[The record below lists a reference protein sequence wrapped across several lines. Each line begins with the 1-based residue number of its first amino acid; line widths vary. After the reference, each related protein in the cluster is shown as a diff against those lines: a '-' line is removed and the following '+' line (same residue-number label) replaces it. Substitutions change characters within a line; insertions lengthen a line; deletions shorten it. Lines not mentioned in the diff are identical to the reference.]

1 MSQLEKRVMSTHSQ
15 LGIKFP
21 DGSILGCYVHYD
33 GGTMAPRI
41 KDYLKKYTIT
51 SLVLLIDKAQKVGG
65 IRSFHT
71 ADFKE
76 DDWPIEDPH
85 KTTQL
90 FDDPAPYIID
100 ETSWGSGSLA
110 ESYYYLVDYESGD
123 IYSELPDTLSLE
135 DCRAIV
141 YKHQS
146 K

>member
-1 MSQLEKRVMSTHSQ
+1 MSTHSQ

-71 ADFKE
+71 ADFK
-76 DDWPIEDPH
+76 DP
-85 KTTQL
+85 KGL
-90 FDDPAPYIID
+90 DI
-100 ETSWGSGSLA
+100 
-110 ESYYYLVDYESGD
+110 SYFLKFVAKKQ
-123 IYSELPDTLSLE
+123 IL
-135 DCRAIV
+135 
-141 YKHQS
+141 
-146 K
+146 